1 MDDYMF
7 KNHVD
12 GCKNVVENTSYL
24 EILNYSVGTSTS
36 SGDAHASSNQRLTLA
51 ARTRH

>member
-7 KNHVD
+7 KNHVQ

-24 EILNYSVGTSTS
+24 EIFNYSVGNFLYLYGGGEALAMPAPHQTS
-36 SGDAHASSNQRLTLA
+36 
-51 ARTRH
+51 